1 LIELDN
7 NLLIKDTFG
16 WDIALFIQLIEP
28 KTMNQRNDILTQL
41 LFFGGTQFFCVN
53 PLIPRR
59 SGSSN
64 LEFGCEV
71 IKVWP
76 RNYFIHKSNS
86 GFF

>member
-41 LFFGGTQFFCVN
+41 LFFGGTQFFCV
-53 PLIPRR
+53 LILWFL
-59 SGSSN
+59 GEAV
-64 LEFGCEV
+64 LV
-71 IKVWP
+71 I
-76 RNYFIHKSNS
+76 
-86 GFF
+86 